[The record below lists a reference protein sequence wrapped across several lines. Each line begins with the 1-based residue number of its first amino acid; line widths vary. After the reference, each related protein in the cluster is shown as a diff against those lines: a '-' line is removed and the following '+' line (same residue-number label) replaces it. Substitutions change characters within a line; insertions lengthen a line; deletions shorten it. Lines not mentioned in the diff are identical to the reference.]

1 MKLFNTY
8 IFLVILLTYSTEEL
22 RASDGLS
29 INTKGGVYIHKMEK
43 SDLNSDILLN
53 NEKLLTIEYKNNFF
67 LIYGIPYDS
76 PLGKNN
82 LKIKINSNISYLNF
96 NIQDK
101 NFDTQHINVSSKYI
115 SPGIDSQKRIS
126 LERKNL
132 IKAKDIWHNESPD
145 LKFIIPANGII
156 TGKFGTK
163 RFYNGKEGNF
173 HNGLDVAAERGSPI
187 ISPSRGKVILTGNYY
202 YNGKF
207 IILDHGKGLKS
218 IFIHLDE
225 ILVKKGEIISKGDLI
240 GKIGNTGKSSGPH
253 LHWSL
258 MLNKTYIDPEYFLEN
273 RIIDYFSLKLE

>member
-76 PLGKNN
+76 PLGENN

-132 IKAKDIWHNESPD
+132 IKAKDIWYNESPD